1 MRLISMTTR
10 DELVVALAGRYALGS
25 RADRGRML
33 DEFATLTGHHRKH
46 AMRLLRAGV
55 SVGRS
60 SPRPERRVY
69 DQAMREALIV
79 VWEASDRICGKRL
92 QPLIPILVSAM
103 ERHGHLQLAPEVL
116 AGLLTMSAATMD
128 RALREARGHTGG
140 RPRRRSPPSAAI
152 RRSVAVRTFSDWNDP
167 PPGFMEA
174 DLVAHSGPTAKGSY
188 VQTLTLT
195 DIATGWTECAP
206 VLVREQKLL
215 TEVLSELRKLLP
227 FPLLGFDTDNDSV
240 FMNETVRD
248 YCTEAG
254 VEFTRS
260 RPYRKNDQAWV
271 EQKNGAVVRHTVGYR
286 RYEGLEAAAS
296 LAELYRSLRL
306 FVNFF
311 QPSFKLA
318 EKSRDGAKVTKRY
331 HPPATPHQRL
341 VSDPRTT
348 AVTRERVAVVYA
360 TLDPVQ
366 LLSAIRS
373 GQQRL
378 VEIADGPVSG
388 ERLAPTAPTLE
399 EFLSGLRTAWREGEV
414 RPTSR
419 PKEKA
424 KRGRRRPDPL
434 VVVTAQL
441 RDWFESEPWRTA
453 RELLERLQAEQP
465 GFYPVGLLRTLQ
477 RRLKVW
483 RRDKAHEV
491 VVGATPAEIAPVP
504 VSLHSVT

>member
-1 MRLISMTTR
+1 M
-10 DELVVALAGRYALGS
+10 
-25 RADRGRML
+25 
-33 DEFATLTGHHRKH
+33 
-46 AMRLLRAGV
+46 
-55 SVGRS
+55 
-60 SPRPERRVY
+60 
-69 DQAMREALIV
+69 

-92 QPLIPILVSAM
+92 RRLVPILVSAM

-116 AGLLTMSAATMD
+116 TGLLTMSAATMD
-128 RALREARGHTGG
+128 RALREARGATGG

-152 RRSVAVRTFSDWNDP
+152 RRSVAVRTFSDWANP

-195 DIATGWTECAP
+195 DIAAGWTECAP

-215 TEVLSELRKLLP
+215 TAVLSEMRKVLP
-227 FPLLGFDTDNDSV
+227 FALLGFDTDNDSV

-248 YCTEAG
+248 IARRLAWSSPARGRIART
-254 VEFTRS
+254 TRPGWS
-260 RPYRKNDQAWV
+260 RRTAPWYVTRWATGATRAW
-271 EQKNGAVVRHTVGYR
+271 K
-286 RYEGLEAAAS
+286 AAAA

-318 EKSRDGAKVTKRY
+318 SKSRDGAKVTKRY

-341 VSDPRTT
+341 ISDPRTT
-348 AVTRERVAVVYA
+348 AGARERVAAIYA

-366 LLSAIRS
+366 LLNAIRS
-373 GQQRL
+373 SQQRL
-378 VEIADGPVSG
+378 VEIADRPASG
-388 ERLAPTAPTLE
+388 ELLAPTAPTPE
-399 EFLSGLRTAWREGEV
+399 EFLAGLRTAWREGEV
-414 RPTSR
+414 RPTSK

-441 RDWFESEPWRTA
+441 REWFEAEPWRTA
-453 RELLERLQAEQP
+453 REMLERLQDEQP
-465 GFYPVGLLRTLQ
+465 GTYPVGLLRTLQ
-477 RRLKVW
+477 RRLDDW
-483 RRDKAHEV
+483 RRDKAHELV
-491 VVGATPAEIAPVP
+491 FGATAAGVEPELASIAQRY
-504 VSLHSVT
+504 VTGA